1 MIQERNVKY
10 EMNDSIFEKKTGH
23 RFGDKTLLKRAL
35 THSSYCRENG
45 IPSYESNERL
55 EFLGDAFL
63 DAIVG
68 NELYRR
74 MPRVNEGRLTKTRAV
89 VVCEKSLS
97 EIGNEMN
104 IGEFLYLGNGEAQT
118 GGRGR
123 DSIIADAIEAVI
135 GAIFLDAGYEPAER
149 FVLSFFDRIIR
160 DAIDG
165 RIFSDYKTEVQELLQ
180 KGGRKPYISYVLD
193 RTEGP
198 DHDKTFF
205 VHLVCN
211 NVRMGSGTGKTKKEA
226 EQEAAKASLEGGYL
240 DNVL

>member
-1 MIQERNVKY
+1 MKS
-10 EMNDSIFEKKTGH
+10 EMNDSIFEKKTGYI
-23 RFGDKTLLKRAL
+23 FGDKTLLKRAL

-104 IGEFLYLGNGEAQT
+104 IGDFLYLGNGEAQT

-135 GAIFLDAGYEPAER
+135 GAIFLDAGYGPAEK
-149 FVLSFFDRIIR
+149 FVLDSFDRIIQ

-165 RIFSDYKTEVQELLQ
+165 KIFSDYKTEVQELLQ

-205 VHLVCN
+205 VHLACN

-240 DNVL
+240 NNVL